1 MLELFWTLR
10 ENLKNL
16 LISSPVI
23 GDDTVL
29 FSLNSNNNP
38 SFNLKGQVSLII
50 EQFLQTYVDRR
61 IIKEFYVDLSLSELN
76 SESSI
81 KDNLENTLSGVIGLS
96 LYDNSSNEDF
106 LININLN
113 NLLNDI
119 NDFTEENNVNIINI
133 NR

>member
-1 MLELFWTLR
+1 LDIKR
-10 ENLKNL
+10 NLKNL

-76 SESSI
+76 SKSSI
-81 KDNLENTLSGVIGLS
+81 KDNLENTLSGAIGLS